1 MVDGMMET
9 TTRLVPRRIARNVPE
24 DVLRA
29 DLEKY
34 RLRALELGAAD
45 AAIISARDVVI
56 DERVRL
62 KCAFPRCHLYGE
74 TPNCPPYTPPP
85 EEMRRALARYEY
97 AVLFKHDVTPV
108 EDFADKK
115 RWHQAH
121 MAHQGRT
128 DEVVAK
134 IEALAFNDGH
144 YFAVGFGAGGCKTAL
159 CRGLTCQFLDSGR
172 CRFPLK
178 SRPSMEGV
186 GIDVF
191 DLVAKMGWEV
201 YPLVHEDVDALAVPC
216 AVSVGIVFVR

>member
-1 MVDGMMET
+1 MVDELVKA
-9 TTRLVPRRIARNVPE
+9 RLIPRRIVRQVPE

-29 DLEKY
+29 DLERY
-34 RLRALELGAAD
+34 RLKALELGAAD
-45 AAIISARDVVI
+45 ARIISARDVVI

-74 TPNCPPYTPPP
+74 SPNCPPYTPPP
-85 EEMRRALARYEY
+85 DEMRRALAKYGY
-97 AVLFKHDVTPV
+97 AVLFKHDVNPI

-115 RWHQAH
+115 KWHEGH

-128 DEVVAK
+128 DEVVSK

-159 CRGLTCQFLDSGR
+159 CRGLICQFLDSGR

-178 SRPSMEGV
+178 ARPSMEGV

-201 YPLVHEDVDALAVPC
+201 YPLAHRDTEASSVPC
-216 AVSVGIVFVR
+216 AISVGIVFVR